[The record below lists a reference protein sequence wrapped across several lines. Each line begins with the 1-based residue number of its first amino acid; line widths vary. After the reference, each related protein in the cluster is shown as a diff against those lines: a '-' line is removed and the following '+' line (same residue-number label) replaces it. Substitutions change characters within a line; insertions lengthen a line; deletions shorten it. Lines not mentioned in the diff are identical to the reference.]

1 MSNEVAIGIA
11 GLFVLLAVFLTGIEI
26 GFAMAII
33 GFLGF
38 GYIVSMEAALNILA
52 RDFVEVFSSYGYT
65 MIPLFVLMG
74 QLAHHARISRKLY
87 DTADKFIGHVSGG
100 LAMATVLGAVVFKM
114 LCGSAVATAATFAS
128 IAVPEMR
135 KYRYNDKLSAG
146 IVASVGGLGCLI
158 PPSVSLIIYGLITE
172 ESIGRLFLAGIIP
185 GLILALF
192 FALIIFA
199 WCRINPNIGPKGVK
213 STWEERWRSLPVVI
227 WPVLIFAVVL
237 GGLIKGFFTPTESA
251 SIGAF
256 AVFLFSVLR
265 KDMGFKEIVR
275 SIADSFRTSIMLFMI
290 IAGSTVFGHFLI
302 VTKIP
307 LIAADWVAGLA
318 LPRFLIV
325 ILILL
330 IYQLGGS
337 FMDDLAFMV
346 LATPIF
352 FPIIVKLGYDPI
364 WFGIMI
370 GINLIIGVVIPPV
383 AANVFAVRTVTG
395 LPFGVI
401 YSGVYPFLIAMV
413 ICGILIFI
421 FPQIALFLPRILM
434 G

>member
-1 MSNEVAIGIA
+1 
-11 GLFVLLAVFLTGIEI
+11 
-26 GFAMAII
+26 
-33 GFLGF
+33 
-38 GYIVSMEAALNILA
+38 
-52 RDFVEVFSSYGYT
+52 
-65 MIPLFVLMG
+65 
-74 QLAHHARISRKLY
+74 
-87 DTADKFIGHVSGG
+87 
-100 LAMATVLGAVVFKM
+100 
-114 LCGSAVATAATFAS
+114 
-128 IAVPEMR
+128 
-135 KYRYNDKLSAG
+135 
-146 IVASVGGLGCLI
+146 
-158 PPSVSLIIYGLITE
+158 
-172 ESIGRLFLAGIIP
+172 
-185 GLILALF
+185 
-192 FALIIFA
+192 
-199 WCRINPNIGPKGVK
+199 
-213 STWEERWRSLPVVI
+213 
-227 WPVLIFAVVL
+227 
-237 GGLIKGFFTPTESA
+237 
-251 SIGAF
+251 
-256 AVFLFSVLR
+256 
-265 KDMGFKEIVR
+265 
-275 SIADSFRTSIMLFMI
+275 MLFMI

-325 ILILL
+325 IVILF

-395 LPFGVI
+395 LSFGVI

-421 FPQIALFLPRILM
+421 FPQIALFLPKILM